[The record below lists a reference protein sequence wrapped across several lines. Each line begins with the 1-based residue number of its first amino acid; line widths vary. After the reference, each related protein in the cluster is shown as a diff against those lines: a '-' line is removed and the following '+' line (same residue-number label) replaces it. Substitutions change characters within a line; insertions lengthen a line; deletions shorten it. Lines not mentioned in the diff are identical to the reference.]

1 MSVFRPLALPLSA
14 VCVNRQT
21 INYAFAFSYKKFALF
36 ELADSMRRKI
46 LFSCYCRMKQGYRL
60 ADLERTAE
68 FSRYDAN
75 RGIDTIR
82 HIRNTGILLT
92 EQNVSYK
99 METYGIAMAKKG
111 LQMKNIY
118 KNF

>member
-46 LFSCYCRMKQGYRL
+46 LFSCYCRMKQGCRL

-68 FSRYDAN
+68 RKFNKHWA
-75 RGIDTIR
+75 
-82 HIRNTGILLT
+82 HIFGLLMPMHRQYRLSLAGMMLT
-92 EQNVSYK
+92 V
-99 METYGIAMAKKG
+99 G
-111 LQMKNIY
+111 
-118 KNF
+118 